1 MLIATYFGEQEIQWA
16 NSEESTMGLI
26 ISVLIIQL
34 VAILG
39 AHLTVLTVRKWG
51 NIAVLIGLNVIW
63 VGICLLSYCVYKPTE
78 FYAIAILVG
87 LQTLSRSTYSAYL
100 PETKDTT
107 SFFSFY
113 DVTEKLGI
121 VIGMGVYGMI
131 DQFTNNMRNATISL
145 IVFFVL
151 GMLLLFKVRKV
162 SRVANE

>member
-1 MLIATYFGEQEIQWA
+1 
-16 NSEESTMGLI
+16 MGRHLF
-26 ISVLIIQL
+26 
-34 VAILG
+34 AFIL
-39 AHLTVLTVRKWG
+39 R
-51 NIAVLIGLNVIW
+51 I
-63 VGICLLSYCVYKPTE
+63 
-78 FYAIAILVG
+78 
-87 LQTLSRSTYSAYL
+87 
-100 PETKDTT
+100 
-107 SFFSFY
+107 Y

>member
-1 MLIATYFGEQEIQWA
+1 
-16 NSEESTMGLI
+16 MG
-26 ISVLIIQL
+26 
-34 VAILG
+34 
-39 AHLTVLTVRKWG
+39 
-51 NIAVLIGLNVIW
+51 
-63 VGICLLSYCVYKPTE
+63 GI
-78 FYAIAILVG
+78 
-87 LQTLSRSTYSAYL
+87 QTLSRSTYSAYL

-121 VIGMGVYGMI
+121 VIGMGVYGII

>member
-1 MLIATYFGEQEIQWA
+1 
-16 NSEESTMGLI
+16 
-26 ISVLIIQL
+26 
-34 VAILG
+34 
-39 AHLTVLTVRKWG
+39 
-51 NIAVLIGLNVIW
+51 
-63 VGICLLSYCVYKPTE
+63 LLSYSVYKPTE

-87 LQTLSRSTYSAYL
+87 LVMGGIQTLSRSTYSAYL